1 MKKYLPMGRATASF
15 ILPVTALLTGFLPVT
30 GQAQTSETATTRSAQ
45 PTPIEVNSGQVLSGT
60 TGTVSGRRS
69 TPAEFKGES
78 ATEKWWNG
86 KGLLAG
92 SGNPIFDARTSL
104 AERGLSFSGS
114 YQGAFFGVVDSQ
126 NGSRGFWDE
135 QINFGSE
142 LNFGKLFDVEALN
155 GIVGFGNFRYRD
167 AFPESNAN
175 QFVEANSMFSPTNWQ
190 SGTQFRVMSF
200 GLEAGTSTMLDIK
213 DMIVLRAG
221 WLQPQKEFIDQ
232 PLSKLFLNNAV
243 NSAKGVGGNIP
254 FGSSFST
261 WGGTLNVK
269 LHETVYVKNGLF
281 MSYPQAAASTN
292 HGLAYQGF
300 GPNTDLNGLFY
311 MGEAGYTPKIGE
323 SKLEGRYAFG
333 GYYYGTPEGQTK
345 SWNGTE
351 AAGRYGFYFQAD
363 QMLYREPSSDAAP
376 AKSQASS
383 DGKSFKEVAPV
394 EKAKLSKQ
402 GLNTF
407 NLISMA
413 PGYAKS
419 NQYPFYFQSGLVYTG
434 LIPSRDKDVT
444 MVSIGYG
451 AYQGDVYS
459 PSKSYTAVLEGG
471 YRFQMNGWSYVQP
484 FVQYFARPDG
494 SQDVANATVLGFLAG
509 LVF

>member
-1 MKKYLPMGRATASF
+1 MKIHLSMGRNIVPSLVPIAVFLTVAN
-15 ILPVTALLTGFLPVT
+15 PVTI
-30 GQAQTSETATTRSAQ
+30 QAQTSYPATRQTIPRG
-45 PTPIEVNSGQVLSGT
+45 PVEVNSGQVLSGS
-60 TGTVSGRRS
+60 TGTMSGRRS
-69 TPAEFKGES
+69 APAEFKGES
-78 ATEKWWNG
+78 ATEKWWYG

-92 SGNPIFDARTSL
+92 SGNPLFDARTSL
-104 AERGLSFSGS
+104 ADRGLSFNGS

-142 LNFGKLFDVEALN
+142 LNFGKLLDADALK
-155 GIVGFGNFRYRD
+155 GLVAFGNFRYRD

-200 GLEAGTSTMLDIK
+200 ALEAGTSELLSIK
-213 DMIVLRAG
+213 DMVVLRAG
-221 WLQPQKEFIDQ
+221 WLQPQKEFLDQ
-232 PLSKLFLNNAV
+232 PLSKLFLDNAV

-281 MSYPQAAASTN
+281 MSYPQATASAN
-292 HGLAYQGF
+292 HGLAYQGYA
-300 GPNTDLNGLFY
+300 PNTALNGLFY

-333 GYYYGTPEGQTK
+333 GYFYGTPEGQTK

-351 AAGRYGFYFQAD
+351 APGRYGFYFQAD
-363 QMLYREPSSDAAP
+363 QMLYRERSSVAAP
-376 AKSQASS
+376 AKVPTAS

-394 EKAKLSKQ
+394 EKPSLSKQ
-402 GLNTF
+402 GLHTF

-413 PGYAKS
+413 PGYATA
-419 NQYPFYFQSGLVYTG
+419 NQFPFYFQSGLVYTG
-434 LIPSRDKDVT
+434 LIPSRDKDLA
-444 MVSIGYG
+444 MLSLAYG

-459 PSKSYTAVLEGG
+459 PSRSYTAVLEGG
-471 YRFQMNGWSYVQP
+471 YRFQINGWSYVQP
-484 FVQYFARPDG
+484 FVQYFARPNG
-494 SQDVANATVLGFLAG
+494 TQDVANATVLGFLTG

>member
-1 MKKYLPMGRATASF
+1 MGRATASF
-15 ILPVTALLTGFLPVT
+15 LLPVTALLTGFLPVT
-30 GQAQTSETATTRSAQ
+30 GQAQTSEAAASRQIQ
-45 PTPIEVNSGQVLSGT
+45 PTPIEVNSGQVLTGT

-69 TPAEFKGES
+69 TPAETAGES

-213 DMIVLRAG
+213 DMIVFRAG

-269 LHETVYVKNGLF
+269 LHESVYVKNGLF

-311 MGEAGYTPKIGE
+311 MGEAGYTPKIGD
-323 SKLEGRYAFG
+323 SKLDGRYAFG

>member
-1 MKKYLPMGRATASF
+1 MKDHLSMGRS
-15 ILPVTALLTGFLPVT
+15 IVSYVLPVAVLLTGVHPVT
-30 GQAQTSETATTRSAQ
+30 VQAQTSNPATTR
-45 PTPIEVNSGQVLSGT
+45 PIPRGPIEVNSGQVLTGT
-60 TGTVSGRRS
+60 TGTISGRRA
-69 TPAEFKGES
+69 TPTITKGES
-78 ATEKWWNG
+78 ATKKWWQG

-92 SGNPIFDARTSL
+92 SGNPFFDARASL
-104 AERGLSFSGS
+104 ADRGLSFSGS

-126 NGSRGFWDE
+126 DGSRGFWDE
-135 QINFGSE
+135 QTNFGSE
-142 LNFGKLFDVEALN
+142 LNFGKLLN
-155 GIVGFGNFRYRD
+155 SDDLKGLVGFANFRYRD

-200 GLEAGTSTMLDIK
+200 GLEAGTSELLAIK
-213 DMIVLRAG
+213 DMVVLRAG
-221 WLQPQKEFIDQ
+221 WLQPQKEFLDQ

-269 LHETVYVKNGLF
+269 LHDTVYVKNGLF
-281 MSYPQAAASTN
+281 MSYPQSTSSTN

-333 GYYYGTPEGQTK
+333 GYFYGTPEGQTK

-351 AAGRYGFYFQAD
+351 APGRYGFYFQAD
-363 QMLYREPSSDAAP
+363 QMLYREPSSEAAP
-376 AKSQASS
+376 AKSQTAS

-394 EKAKLSKQ
+394 EKASLSKQ
-402 GLNTF
+402 GLHTF

-413 PGYAKS
+413 PGYATA
-419 NQYPFYFQSGLVYTG
+419 NQFPFYFQSGLVYTG
-434 LIPSRDKDVT
+434 LIPARDKDLT
-444 MVSIGYG
+444 MVSIAYG

-471 YRFQMNGWSYVQP
+471 YRFQINGWSYVQP
-484 FVQYFARPDG
+484 FVQYFARPNG
-494 SQDVANATVLGFLAG
+494 TQEVANATVLGFLTG

>member
-1 MKKYLPMGRATASF
+1 MGRS
-15 ILPVTALLTGFLPVT
+15 IVPYVLPVAVFLTGAPPVAI
-30 GQAQTSETATTRSAQ
+30 QAQTPQPATAR
-45 PTPIEVNSGQVLSGT
+45 PIPRRPVEVNSGQVLTGT
-60 TGTVSGRRS
+60 TGTISGRRS
-69 TPAEFKGES
+69 TPTDTKGES

-92 SGNPIFDARTSL
+92 SGNPVFDARSSL
-104 AERGLSFSGS
+104 ADRGLTFSGS

-142 LNFGKLFDVEALN
+142 LNFGKLLDADALK
-155 GIVGFGNFRYRD
+155 GLLAFGNFRYRD

-175 QFVEANSMFSPTNWQ
+175 QFVEANSMFAPTNWQ

-200 GLEAGTSTMLDIK
+200 GLEAGTSELLAIK
-213 DMIVLRAG
+213 DMVVLRAG
-221 WLQPQKEFIDQ
+221 WLQPQKEFVDQ
-232 PLSKLFLNNAV
+232 PLSKLFMNNAV
-243 NSAKGVGGNIP
+243 NSAKGIGGNIP

-269 LHETVYVKNGLF
+269 LHDTVYVKNGLF
-281 MSYPQAAASTN
+281 MSYPQATASTN
-292 HGLAYQGF
+292 HGLACQGY
-300 GPNTDLNGLFY
+300 GPNTALNGLFY

-333 GYYYGTPEGQTK
+333 GYFYGTPEGQTK

-351 AAGRYGFYFQAD
+351 APGRYGFYFQAD
-363 QMLYREPSSDAAP
+363 QMLYREPSSAAAP
-376 AKSQASS
+376 ALSQTAS

-394 EKAKLSKQ
+394 EKPSLSNQ
-402 GLNTF
+402 GLHTF

-413 PGYAKS
+413 PGYATA
-419 NQYPFYFQSGLVYTG
+419 NQFPFYFQSGLVYTG
-434 LIPSRDKDVT
+434 LIPSRDKDLT
-444 MVSIGYG
+444 MVSLGYG

-459 PSKSYTAVLEGG
+459 PSRSYTAVLEGG
-471 YRFQMNGWSYVQP
+471 YRFQIVTTQQP
-484 FVQYFARPDG
+484 TGRARLEG
-494 SQDVANATVLGFLAG
+494 N
-509 LVF
+509 

>member
-1 MKKYLPMGRATASF
+1 
-15 ILPVTALLTGFLPVT
+15 
-30 GQAQTSETATTRSAQ
+30 
-45 PTPIEVNSGQVLSGT
+45 
-60 TGTVSGRRS
+60 
-69 TPAEFKGES
+69 
-78 ATEKWWNG
+78 
-86 KGLLAG
+86 
-92 SGNPIFDARTSL
+92 
-104 AERGLSFSGS
+104 
-114 YQGAFFGVVDSQ
+114 
-126 NGSRGFWDE
+126 
-135 QINFGSE
+135 
-142 LNFGKLFDVEALN
+142 
-155 GIVGFGNFRYRD
+155 
-167 AFPESNAN
+167 
-175 QFVEANSMFSPTNWQ
+175 
-190 SGTQFRVMSF
+190 
-200 GLEAGTSTMLDIK
+200 
-213 DMIVLRAG
+213 
-221 WLQPQKEFIDQ
+221 
-232 PLSKLFLNNAV
+232 
-243 NSAKGVGGNIP
+243 
-254 FGSSFST
+254 
-261 WGGTLNVK
+261 
-269 LHETVYVKNGLF
+269 
-281 MSYPQAAASTN
+281 MSYPQATASTN

-351 AAGRYGFYFQAD
+351 APGRYGFYFQAD
-363 QMLYREPSSDAAP
+363 QMLYREPSSDAAS

>member
-1 MKKYLPMGRATASF
+1 MHTHLFIGRSTVPYV
-15 ILPVTALLTGFLPVT
+15 LPVAILLTGFLPVT
-30 GQAQTSETATTRSAQ
+30 GQTQTSETATTRSIQA
-45 PTPIEVNSGQVLSGT
+45 TPIEVSSGQVLSGT
-60 TGTVSGRRS
+60 TGTLSGRRS
-69 TPAEFKGES
+69 TPAETAGES
-78 ATEKWWNG
+78 ASEKWWNG

-104 AERGLSFSGS
+104 AERGLSFTGS

-175 QFVEANSMFSPTNWQ
+175 QFVEANSMFAPTNWQ

-200 GLEAGTSTMLDIK
+200 GLEAGTSTMFDIK
-213 DMIVLRAG
+213 DMVVFRAG
-221 WLQPQKEFIDQ
+221 WLQPQKEFLDQ

-281 MSYPQAAASTN
+281 MSYPQATSSTN

-333 GYYYGTPEGQTK
+333 GYFYGTPEGQTK

-351 AAGRYGFYFQAD
+351 APGRYGFYFQAD
-363 QMLYREPSSDAAP
+363 QMLYREPSSEAAP
-376 AKSQASS
+376 ATSRASS

-434 LIPSRDKDVT
+434 LIPSRDKDLA

-471 YRFQMNGWSYVQP
+471 YRFQINGWSYVQP

-494 SQDVANATVLGFLAG
+494 SEDVANATVLGFLTG

>member
-1 MKKYLPMGRATASF
+1 MRRSSVPFVLSVAVS
-15 ILPVTALLTGFLPVT
+15 LTGFLPVIA
-30 GQAQTSETATTRSAQ
+30 QAQTTQ
-45 PTPIEVNSGQVLSGT
+45 PTAASPLRRGPVEVNSGQVLSGS
-60 TGTVSGRRS
+60 TGTMSGRRS
-69 TPAEFKGES
+69 APAEVKGES

-92 SGNPIFDARTSL
+92 SGNPVFDARSSL
-104 AERGLSFSGS
+104 ADRGLTFSGS

-142 LNFGKLFDVEALN
+142 LNFGKLLDADALK
-155 GIVGFGNFRYRD
+155 GLVAFGNFRYRD

-175 QFVEANSMFSPTNWQ
+175 QFVEANSMFAPTNWQ

-200 GLEAGTSTMLDIK
+200 GLEAGTSELLAIK
-213 DMIVLRAG
+213 DMVVLRAG
-221 WLQPQKEFIDQ
+221 WLQPQKEFLDQ

-281 MSYPQAAASTN
+281 MSYPQATSSTN
-292 HGLAYQGF
+292 HGLAYQGY
-300 GPNTDLNGLFY
+300 GPNRALNGLFY
-311 MGEAGYTPKIGE
+311 IGETGYTPKIGQ

-333 GYYYGTPEGQTK
+333 GYFYGTPEGQTK

-351 AAGRYGFYFQAD
+351 APGRYGFYFQAD
-363 QMLYREPSSDAAP
+363 QMLYREASSEAAP
-376 AKSQASS
+376 TKPQAAS

-394 EKAKLSKQ
+394 EKASLSKQ
-402 GLNTF
+402 GLHTF

-413 PGYAKS
+413 PGYATA
-419 NQYPFYFQSGLVYTG
+419 NQFPFYFQSGLVYTG
-434 LIPSRDKDVT
+434 LIPSRDKDLT
-444 MVSIGYG
+444 MVSLAYG
-451 AYQGDVYS
+451 AYQGEVYS
-459 PSKSYTAVLEGG
+459 PSKTYTAVLEGG
-471 YRFQMNGWSYVQP
+471 YRFQINGWSYLQP
-484 FVQYFARPDG
+484 FVQYFARPNG
-494 SQDVANATVLGFLAG
+494 TQEVANATVLGFLTG

>member
-1 MKKYLPMGRATASF
+1 MKIHLSMGRNIVPSLVPIAVFLTVAN
-15 ILPVTALLTGFLPVT
+15 PVTI
-30 GQAQTSETATTRSAQ
+30 QAQTSYPATRQTIPRG
-45 PTPIEVNSGQVLSGT
+45 PVEVNSGQVLSGS
-60 TGTVSGRRS
+60 TGTMSGRRS
-69 TPAEFKGES
+69 APAEFKGES
-78 ATEKWWNG
+78 ATEKWWYG

-92 SGNPIFDARTSL
+92 SGNPLFDARTSL
-104 AERGLSFSGS
+104 ADRGLSFNGS
-114 YQGAFFGVVDSQ
+114 YQGAFFGVVGSQ

-142 LNFGKLFDVEALN
+142 LNFGKLLDADALK
-155 GIVGFGNFRYRD
+155 GLVAFGNFRYRD

-200 GLEAGTSTMLDIK
+200 GLEAGTSELLSIK
-213 DMIVLRAG
+213 DMVVLRAG
-221 WLQPQKEFIDQ
+221 WLQPQKEFLDQ

-281 MSYPQAAASTN
+281 MSYPQATASAN
-292 HGLAYQGF
+292 HGLAYQGYA
-300 GPNTDLNGLFY
+300 PNTALNGLFY

-333 GYYYGTPEGQTK
+333 GYFYGTPEGQTK

-351 AAGRYGFYFQAD
+351 APGRYGFYFQAD
-363 QMLYREPSSDAAP
+363 QMLYRERSSVAAP
-376 AKSQASS
+376 AKVPTAS

-394 EKAKLSKQ
+394 EKPSLSKQ
-402 GLNTF
+402 GLHTF

-413 PGYAKS
+413 PGYATA
-419 NQYPFYFQSGLVYTG
+419 NQFPFYFQSGLVYTG
-434 LIPSRDKDVT
+434 LIPSRDKDLA
-444 MVSIGYG
+444 MLSLAYG

-459 PSKSYTAVLEGG
+459 PSRSYTAVLEGG
-471 YRFQMNGWSYVQP
+471 YRFQINGWSYVQP
-484 FVQYFARPDG
+484 FVQYFARPNG
-494 SQDVANATVLGFLAG
+494 TQDVANATVLGFLTG

>member
-15 ILPVTALLTGFLPVT
+15 LLPVTALLTGFLPVT
-30 GQAQTSETATTRSAQ
+30 GQAQTSEAAASRQIQ
-45 PTPIEVNSGQVLSGT
+45 PTPIEVNSGQVLTGT

-69 TPAEFKGES
+69 TPAETAGES

-213 DMIVLRAG
+213 DMIVFRAG

-269 LHETVYVKNGLF
+269 LHESVYVKNGLF

-292 HGLAYQGF
+292 HGLAFQGF

-323 SKLEGRYAFG
+323 SKLDGRYAFG